1 MLLPTARKRQ
11 IQREKRRERERVTCG
26 VVCCVFVWVAGRV
39 AITFVSF
46 RTEIYLH
53 GPLYA
58 ATAAAAA
65 AVAAVARVGV
75 KGKRCCGSSHFRRKL
90 AFNPMNGSRR

>member
-1 MLLPTARKRQ
+1 M
-11 IQREKRRERERVTCG
+11 C
-26 VVCCVFVWVAGRV
+26 VCVGVWVAGRV

-58 ATAAAAA
+58 ATAEASSGGNAAA
-65 AVAAVARVGV
+65 AVAAVAAATSAG
-75 KGKRCCGSSHFRRKL
+75 
-90 AFNPMNGSRR
+90 N